1 MKKQDIHRLVE
12 RFLDGETSL
21 KEEQQLYEYFAQD
34 DVPGD
39 LKPYCVMFRD
49 LDCLKTSNE
58 KTDFYAFDEGKD
70 IFTLPN
76 ALEKNPQENR
86 WKYCCV
92 AASIVVL
99 FACGVLTY
107 NRLNGNYAI
116 AYVNGEKIT
125 DDATVVQMA
134 TDAMSEIFDNS
145 GNATNNLSEIFNP
158 DLQQ

>member
-39 LKPYCVMFRD
+39 LKPYCLMFRD
-49 LDCLKTSNE
+49 LDSLKTSAGKAN
-58 KTDFYAFDEGKD
+58 FHVLDEVKNT
-70 IFTLPN
+70 FTLPN
-76 ALEKNPQENR
+76 THEKKPQANR

-158 DLQQ
+158 DL